1 MKNAKTILVTILLTA
16 LVGCQAGSDETK
28 VTTSTPSATTLE
40 IQGAGN

>member
-28 VTTSTPSATTLE
+28 VTSTPSATTLE